1 MNYNL
6 RIAKMADGWFLAC
19 LGKREPEQ
27 WSSQRL
33 HGFLVEHGYT
43 EDDAGHMVF
52 QAEGALE
59 MEIYV
64 PELGTA

>member
-1 MNYNL
+1 MNRNL

-43 EDDAGHMVF
+43 EDDAGHVVF

-59 MEIYV
+59 MEIFV
-64 PELGTA
+64 PEPETA